1 MSYDHTQIVKNS
13 IHNFTYHLLPPFRI
27 LSNQNPSQH
36 KAVMQHRTRGH
47 LIGRFA
53 PIAKR
58 SQKRHFVASE
68 TTSRLTSWPITTSD
82 RSVESEHR
90 ICTPNSKITIF
101 RASTNSYTP
110 FPGFLSLLSL
120 HPRVSP
126 VTIQSRV
133 RSHSLIQKTDLLP
146 PRLRRKQANRESY
159 PLSPGTVLSINCKS
173 PRT

>member
-1 MSYDHTQIVKNS
+1 MYYDHTEIVKNN
-13 IHNFTYHLLPPFRI
+13 IHIPLAPRCSYPVQPKPKPTESCYF
-27 LSNQNPSQH
+27 SKS
-36 KAVMQHRTRGH
+36 RTRGH
-47 LIGRFA
+47 LIGQFV

-58 SQKRHFVASE
+58 SQKKFVASE

-110 FPGFLSLLSL
+110 FPSFLSLLSL

-146 PRLRRKQANRESY
+146 PGLRRKQANRESY